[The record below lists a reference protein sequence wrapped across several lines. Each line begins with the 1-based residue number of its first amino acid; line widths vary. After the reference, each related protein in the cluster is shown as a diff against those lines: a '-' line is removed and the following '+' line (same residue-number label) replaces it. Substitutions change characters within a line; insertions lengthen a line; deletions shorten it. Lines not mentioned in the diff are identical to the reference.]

1 MNFQAGMKQ
10 IPHALLAQVAAIP
23 LLAAAIAVSF
33 LYLPGQPAVL
43 QYAVVIVLSYLVG
56 SLSWG
61 YMLLRWRLGMDVREY
76 GSGRTGMAN
85 VLRTGGGKVAA
96 VVFALDVGKGVMAV
110 VMAKEATGASG
121 AEVAAALAALVGHN
135 WPVFLGFRGGRG
147 ILTALGGLSMMA
159 PVPAVVATAVWL
171 ATALGS
177 RYISLGSIIGVMAGA
192 ASLIALV
199 ALAGWYSDTYII
211 FAGVATVMIIWQHR
225 DNIRRLINGS
235 ERRIGA
241 PATPAQ

>member
-1 MNFQAGMKQ
+1 MKHIPYPLVGQ
-10 IPHALLAQVAAIP
+10 IAAIP
-23 LLAAAIAVSF
+23 LLAAAIAVSILF
-33 LYLPGQPAVL
+33 LPGQPAVL

-76 GSGRTGMAN
+76 GSGRTGMSN

-96 VVFALDVGKGVMAV
+96 VVFALDVGKGAVAVMI
-110 VMAKEATGASG
+110 AKEATGASG

-147 ILTALGGLSMMA
+147 ILTALGGLSMMT
-159 PVPAVVATAVWL
+159 PVPAVVATVTFL
-171 ATALGS
+171 VTALGS

-192 ASLIALV
+192 VSLIGLV
-199 ALAGWYSDTYII
+199 ALAGWYSDSYMI
-211 FAGVATVMIIWQHR
+211 FAGVAAAMIFWQHR
-225 DNIRRLINGS
+225 DNIQRLIKGN

-241 PATPAQ
+241 PATPVQ

>member
-1 MNFQAGMKQ
+1 MKQ
-10 IPHALLAQVAAIP
+10 LPPTLLVQAATIPV
-23 LLAAAIAVSF
+23 LAAAIAATI
-33 LYLPGQPAVL
+33 LYLPGQPAAMQYVVVVL
-43 QYAVVIVLSYLVG
+43 LAYLTG

-61 YMLLRWRLGMDVREY
+61 YMLLRWRLGTDVRQY

-85 VLRTGGGKVAA
+85 VLRTGGGKMAA
-96 VVFALDVGKGVMAV
+96 VVFALDVGKGVLAV
-110 VMAKEATGASG
+110 IMAKEATGASG

-159 PVPAVVATAVWL
+159 PVPAVVATVIWV
-171 ATALGS
+171 ATAFGS

-192 ASLIALV
+192 VSLIALV
-199 ALAGWYSDTYII
+199 MLAGWYSQTYMI
-211 FAGVATVMIIWQHR
+211 FAGIAAVMIIWQHR
-225 DNIRRLINGS
+225 DNIRRLMDGN

-241 PATPAQ
+241 PATPVE